1 MNDNENANETS
12 ETPGWGNE
20 TPGRRSTAEPVSP
33 QGKGRSSAAI
43 SADPS
48 SGDVWERRVL
58 ERLATAA
65 ITEQRRARRWGVF
78 FKFAFLAYLSVL
90 LIPHIPFDEWT
101 SSAEEKHTA
110 VVEIVGTI
118 GPEADASADRVVS
131 GLRAAYED
139 EGTAGIVLR
148 INSPGGSPV
157 QAGYI
162 NDEIRRLRKKHSEI
176 PVYAVLTDICASG
189 GYYVAVAADAIYAD
203 KASLVGSIGVLMNSF
218 GFVDTLEK
226 LGIERRL
233 LTAGEHKAF
242 LDPFSPT
249 KPDEL
254 AHTQALL
261 DKMHAQFI
269 EVVKSGRGERLKGS
283 DGKLFSGY
291 IWTGEESVALGLVD
305 ELGTTSGVARD
316 VIGAERVVNF
326 TVRDTIL
333 ERLADRFGASMAQGF
348 ASLFGGSPSLR

>member
-1 MNDNENANETS
+1 MNDNENANETE

-20 TPGRRSTAEPVSP
+20 TSGRRSTNESVRSP
-33 QGKGRSSAAI
+33 GNGVSSAT
-43 SADPS
+43 STTDPTS
-48 SGDVWERRVL
+48 EHAWERRVL

-90 LIPHIPFDEWT
+90 LVPHIPFDDWT
-101 SSAEEKHTA
+101 SSVEEKHTA

-139 EGTAGIVLR
+139 EATAGIVLR

-189 GYYVAVAADAIYAD
+189 GYYVAAAADAIYAD
-203 KASLVGSIGVLMNSF
+203 KASLVGSIGVVMNSF
-218 GFVDTLEK
+218 GFVDALEK

-233 LTAGEHKAF
+233 LTAGKHKAF

-249 KPDEL
+249 KPDEV

-261 DKMHAQFI
+261 DKMHVQFI
-269 EVVKSGRGERLKGS
+269 DVVKSGRGEKLKGS
-283 DGKLFSGY
+283 DEKLFSGY

-305 ELGTTSGVARD
+305 DLGTTSGVARD
-316 VIGAERVVNF
+316 VIGAERIVNF
-326 TVRDTIL
+326 TIRDTLL
-333 ERLADRFGASMAQGF
+333 ERLAERFGASMAQGF
-348 ASLFGGSPSLR
+348 AGLFGGPSSLR